1 MEKKRQSAFWSF
13 LRRLVGCFFLVRNSR
28 SAPCR
33 GAARRAAAQLN
44 TPHPPLRAAP
54 PRPPGA
60 AQQRTIAA
68 RHIPGGG
75 GGGGAGW
82 GGTPRSPFL
91 LFLLLGA
98 SAVRSR
104 PTFLPL
110 LLLLLFA
117 LSRRRSWGRPAP
129 ACVPRGAA
137 PGRGRAPSAA
147 RGRRAAVAAEGGVE
161 GGRGGVGVEA
171 PARCRAIGE
180 RFLFIYLF
188 DFFASSLLNAR
199 GGERS
204 RIGASASRLSQASS
218 LAIHSRIRERRRF
231 PPPPPFL
238 PPSPLGFSLS
248 APGGA
253 GEGGGGAPAAT
264 ATFRPGQTLRQS
276 DPSPGPARLRPQLR
290 SHIALRSAAQ
300 RSGSPCPAPPAL
312 QRSAPSLPLHFAF
325 KLQLLKLNLLCRNS
339 ISSHVAVN
347 CG

>member
-147 RGRRAAVAAEGGVE
+147 RGRRAAVAAERGVE

-231 PPPPPFL
+231 PPTPPPFL

-253 GEGGGGAPAAT
+253 GEGGHPQQPQRFGQVKLCGKVTRAPAPRGSVRSPAAT
-264 ATFRPGQTLRQS
+264 S
-276 DPSPGPARLRPQLR
+276 R
-290 SHIALRSAAQ
+290 SGAQRSAAALRAPHRPPCSAQ
-300 RSGSPCPAPPAL
+300 PHPSPCI
-312 QRSAPSLPLHFAF
+312 SL
-325 KLQLLKLNLLCRNS
+325 LNCS
-339 ISSHVAVN
+339 
-347 CG
+347 C